1 MRRRNNPIL
10 TLLIVLFCLV
20 LLALA
25 GYMLVQVL
33 PQKAPQEVTTIETN
47 SVFESDGQT
56 VEPDREQAYE
66 GELPSGVDTTPEP
79 EPDTPSAPDTPEA
92 PSEDGLISAD
102 ADKRARETLASMTE
116 DEKIWQLFYV
126 TPELLTGVETAT
138 RAGDSTKEALE
149 AMPVGGIIYFAKN
162 LEDRAQSVEM
172 LSNTKSYAKIPL
184 FLGTDEEGGTVSRV
198 GANAAMDAV
207 QTPSLQSLGEQADP
221 AAVYQA
227 GQDIAGSLHAIGF
240 NMDFAPDADVNTNPD
255 NPIIGTRAFSS
266 DAATAAEMAAAAAD
280 GLRTGG
286 ILPTLKHFPGHGDTA
301 EDSHTALAVTYKTL
315 DELQACE
322 LLPFAADT
330 GLHAVMVGHIAAPN
344 VTGDDTPA
352 TLSPQLVALIPDA
365 ENTLIVTDSLAMDAI
380 TAAYTPGEAAVQAL
394 QAGCDVLLMPN
405 SLPEAYAAVLEAV
418 QNGTISEERL
428 DRSVNKI
435 LLYKQQFAS

>member
-1 MRRRNNPIL
+1 MTAADL
-10 TLLIVLFCLV
+10 TLEEKVGQLFIIRPDSLD
-20 LLALA
+20 LT
-25 GYMLVQVL
+25 L
-33 PQKAPQEVTTIETN
+33 PQEQIDDAKADGVT
-47 SVFESDGQT
+47 
-56 VEPDREQAYE
+56 
-66 GELPSGVDTTPEP
+66 ELT
-79 EPDTPSAPDTPEA
+79 
-92 PSEDGLISAD
+92 D
-102 ADKRARETLASMTE
+102 AMRD
-116 DEKIWQLFYV
+116 
-126 TPELLTGVETAT
+126 
-138 RAGDSTKEALE
+138 ALQKY
-149 AMPVGGIIYFAKN
+149 PVGGVCQFGKN
-162 LEDRAQSVEM
+162 IVDPEQITAFNAALQEASD
-172 LSNTKSYAKIPL
+172 IPL
-184 FLGTDEEGGTVSRV
+184 FISVDEEGGAVARLANKDTFDLPRYESAAAV
-198 GANAAMDAV
+198 GAEGADAACAMG
-207 QTPSLQSLGEQADP
+207 QTIGGYLRT
-221 AAVYQA
+221 Y
-227 GQDIAGSLHAIGF
+227 GF

-344 VTGDDTPA
+344 VTGDGTPA